1 MPDFASTGH
10 FRDVMILG
18 RRIATALER
27 IADAL
32 DHDRDDA
39 AVPVTARPDDP
50 ELPWSATLPGTE
62 EGR

>member
-1 MPDFASTGH
+1 MSDFASTGN

-18 RRIATALER
+18 RRMAVALER

-32 DHDRDDA
+32 DHRRDEA
-39 AVPVTARPDDP
+39 PVPVTARPDDP
-50 ELPWSATLPGTE
+50 ELPWSATLPGTD